1 MKSKIQINRR
11 QAMRFAAL
19 LTSACLLAA
28 RPAVAATDTWNG
40 GAAPDGNWLTPGNWN
55 GVAPATNDL
64 LIFTGGTQTTTTNN
78 YPAGTP
84 FNNISFSSGASA
96 FNLKGNTV
104 LLSSPGDAG
113 SGNIKNGNINSASA
127 NSETINL
134 PVVLASGYHAIGSSS
149 GTLKLN
155 GTVTHSNGAVA
166 AMSGNI
172 NVTGGLSINGA
183 ANGILGGWAVY
194 NNNWATLDGSS
205 NVVAYTGYTDVVGA
219 GPIADNAASN
229 VRITA
234 SATVVNL
241 ASTVTHINSLYIKP
255 GTAAQTLNLPTGSTL
270 VLGQNGGIYNDSA
283 TALGGTYN
291 ALTVGAL

>member
-1 MKSKIQINRR
+1 MKPKIQINRR

-19 LTSACLLAA
+19 LASACFLAA

-84 FNNISFSSGASA
+84 FNNISFNGGASA
-96 FNLKGNTV
+96 FNLKGNTL

-127 NSETINL
+127 SSETISL
-134 PVVLASGYHAIGSSS
+134 PIVLASGYHAVGSSS

-172 NVTGGLSINGA
+172 NVTGGLSVNGA

-205 NVVAYTGYTDVVGA
+205 NVVAYTGYTDVIGA

-229 VRITA
+229 VRITP
-234 SATVVNL
+234 SATVVTL
-241 ASTVTHINSLYIKP
+241 GSTVTHINSLYIKA
-255 GTAAQTLNLPTGSTL
+255 GTANQTLSLPTGTTL
-270 VLGQNGGIYNDSA
+270 VLGQNGGIYNSSA
-283 TALGGTYN
+283 TALE
-291 ALTVGAL
+291 L